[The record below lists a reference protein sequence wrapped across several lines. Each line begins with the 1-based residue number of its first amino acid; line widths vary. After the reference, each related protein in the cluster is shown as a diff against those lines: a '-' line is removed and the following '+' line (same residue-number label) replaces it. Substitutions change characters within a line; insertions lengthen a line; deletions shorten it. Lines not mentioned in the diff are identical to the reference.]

1 MAGRQTSTWRVTQL
15 LASAL
20 RAAIWPALTVAK
32 IKLMVCHH
40 RRRLFEA
47 PRKRRLQMAMPML
60 S

>member
-1 MAGRQTSTWRVTQL
+1 M